1 MTGDRAHRAVAALA
15 ALGLVAGLSG
25 LCAALLDGQSLLES
39 PGARVGAFHHLN
51 PLGGIVTT
59 ALAALA
65 LVAGLTRG
73 RMLTLVAA
81 AGFAVAAAITVL
93 GSALGASPLGGTA
106 ATVAVFLGLG
116 GGLAACALTPE
127 QPVPSDR
134 S

>member
-1 MTGDRAHRAVAALA
+1 MTGDRVRRAVLALA

-25 LCAALLDGQSLLES
+25 LGAALLEGQSLLES

-59 ALAALA
+59 VLAALA
-65 LVAGLTRG
+65 LVAGLTRSG
-73 RMLTLVAA
+73 MLALVSA
-81 AGFAVAAAITVL
+81 AGFAAAAAVTVL
-93 GSALGASPLGGTA
+93 GSALGASSLGGTA

-127 QPVPSDR
+127 RAARSDR